1 MSYVEMTGVRDLTE
15 NEIAMVA
22 GGGFWGD
29 LGKLAGGVMG
39 KALIGGTTG
48 ATVGAFVV
56 IVGQAVYASYD
67 SSQLNNL
74 SSTSIGDAA
83 L

>member
-29 LGKLAGGVMG
+29 LGKLAGGVIG
-39 KALIGGTTG
+39 KALIGSATG
-48 ATVGAFVV
+48 ATVVV

-67 SSQLNNL
+67 SSLLNNL